1 MGNERMILGK
11 GAIYSTDPETGIT
24 NNVVVVGSSGSGKT
38 VSVIIPKL
46 LETTESSILCSVSKR
61 RVVDQYAPLFKK
73 RGYKVLDLNFA
84 EPEKSTIC
92 YDPIQYLTS
101 TEDVAYISSALI
113 MSDGRKANSK
123 ADPYWDS
130 TSENLLNAIICM
142 TLATEEHATMDDV
155 LRNIDKLRIKSGGSH
170 IETTLD
176 DIFEVICE
184 NDPYGFCAVNWMVFS
199 TLDSTKT
206 ASCILS
212 SLQTMMASIFTTG
225 LRKQIAKKP
234 CIDIESIGKEKTA
247 LFITCSAMNPAL
259 NTFVNIFYAQVFK
272 TLFETAQ
279 KMPDYKLPVR
289 VSMLYD
295 DFAVGGTVKDFDQYS
310 SIIREANMDYCIL
323 IQSETQLI
331 ERYGDFG
338 AKTILNNTDTYVF
351 LGCNDYDTARAVS
364 LRADVPVETV
374 LSMPIGKEIIFRRG
388 SKPVFTQRYDTY
400 EDERYIII
408 ANTAKSYEKVALMW
422 EAV

>member
-1 MGNERMILGK
+1 MKKERIILGK
-11 GAIYSTDPETGIT
+11 NAIYRTDSDTGIT
-24 NNVVVVGSSGSGKT
+24 NNIVVVGSSGSGKT

-46 LETTESSILCSVSKR
+46 LETTESSIICSVSKR
-61 RVVDQYAPLFKK
+61 RVADQYIPLFRK
-73 RGYKVLDLNFA
+73 RGYRVLDLNFS
-84 EPEKSTIC
+84 EPERSMIC
-92 YDPIQYLTS
+92 YDPIQYIHS
-101 TEDVAYISSALI
+101 TEDIAYLSSALI
-113 MSDGRKANSK
+113 MSDARKANSK

-130 TSENLLNAIICM
+130 TAENLLNAVICM
-142 TLATEEHATMDDV
+142 TLATKEHATMDDV
-155 LRNIDKLRIKSGGSH
+155 LRNIDKLRIKSGSNH

-176 DIFEVICE
+176 DVFNEICE
-184 NDPYGFCAVNWMVFS
+184 NDPYGFCAVNWLVFS

-225 LRKQIAKKP
+225 LRRQIARRR
-234 CIDIESIGKEKTA
+234 CVDIESIGTEKTA

-259 NTFVNIFYAQVFK
+259 NTFVNIFYAQIFK

-295 DFAVGGTVKDFDQYS
+295 DFAVGGTVKDFEQYS

-331 ERYGDFG
+331 ERYGNFG

-351 LGCNDYDTARAVS
+351 LGCNDYDTARSVS

-388 SKPVFTQRYDTY
+388 SKPVFTCRYNTY
-400 EDERYIII
+400 EDERYI
-408 ANTAKSYEKVALMW
+408 
-422 EAV
+422 AVNSVTEFMKRGR